1 MVKEF
6 CQRALKAAS
15 AFLNIEK
22 GSILI
27 YTGAFMAVGVGGAA
41 VSIDIGR
48 IVLLR
53 TQMQNRADAGALA
66 GAAQLDSNAGAIE
79 RAEIVVEDSMKAYT
93 TASADSGELIILTV
107 TVYDVADD
115 GEYINIGN
123 VSTDDT
129 TARFVRADLE
139 KRTLSFFYA
148 PAVALLTNGTV
159 SDIAELNAYAIAM
172 SDPYVCKAQPLM
184 ICNPFETAI
193 DTFSDVFTN
202 DAHIGKGITIKK
214 GSTGGGAWT
223 AGNFGL
229 LNLPEDV
236 DYAGGGAKKIMA
248 SLMDPEPQ
256 GCYGLNSLATAPGNM
271 VVSVA
276 AGINVRFGL
285 VPSGGYTDDDVN
297 PAPNTIEYPTD
308 RVLDETDALY
318 DDLLTLGD
326 GDWNFYNINDPN
338 DPDFYWTRAHPG
350 VALPDA
356 LDHNPSRYQ
365 VYLFE
370 NGIGYWEKNKKTN
383 PTSIDEP
390 DQSGGW
396 IYVDPTTGADN
407 PDSIGIP
414 VDAGDPDNNQVDG
427 IPPAAQ
433 TEDDYERRVL
443 KVAVLNC
450 LTEDFKGASGLEGAT
465 GTYIGIFITE
475 EAQDPPGGGI
485 LGELIGA
492 VEPATALEFHGNV
505 RLVE

>member
-1 MVKEF
+1 MFKEF
-6 CQRALKAAS
+6 CQRAWNTAS
-15 AFLNIEK
+15 AFLKIEK
-22 GSILI
+22 GSLLV
-27 YTGAFMAVGVGGAA
+27 YTGAFMAIGVGGGAI
-41 VSIDIGR
+41 SIDIGR

-66 GAAQLDSNAGAIE
+66 GAAQLDALAGAIE
-79 RAEIVVEDSMKAYT
+79 RSKLVVEDSMKAYT
-93 TASADSGELIILTV
+93 TASADSGELIVLVV

-115 GEYINIGN
+115 GEFINIGA

-148 PAVALLTNGTV
+148 PAVALLTNGTASEIV
-159 SDIAELNAYAIAM
+159 ELNAYAIAM

-184 ICNPFETAI
+184 ICNPFETAV

-202 DAHIGKGITIKK
+202 DAHIGKAITIKK
-214 GSTGGGAWT
+214 GNTGGGAWT

-236 DYAGGGAKKIMA
+236 DYAGGGAQRIMQ

-256 GCYGLNSLATAPGNM
+256 GCYGLNSLATAPGSM
-271 VVSVA
+271 TVSVA
-276 AGINVRFGL
+276 DGINVRFGL

-297 PAPNTIEYPTD
+297 PAPNTIEFPTD
-308 RVLDETDALY
+308 RVLDSSDALY
-318 DDLLTLGD
+318 DDTLTLGD
-326 GDWNFYNINDPN
+326 GVWNLND
-338 DPDFYWTRAHPG
+338 DASSYWTRAHPG
-350 VALPDA
+350 VTMPADLVGFT
-356 LDHNPSRYQ
+356 RYQ
-365 VYLFE
+365 IYLFE
-370 NGIGYWEKNKKTN
+370 NGVGFWEKNRKSSFNTLV
-383 PTSIDEP
+383 DVP
-390 DQSGGW
+390 DNTGGW
-396 IYVDPTTGADN
+396 DYIINTDPVLN
-407 PDSIGIP
+407 PDGVGIP

-433 TEDDYERRVL
+433 TPDDYERRVL

-450 LTEDFKGASGLEGAT
+450 LTEDFQGASGLEGAT

>member
-6 CQRALKAAS
+6 CQRAWKTAS

-79 RAEIVVEDSMKAYT
+79 RAEIVVEDSMKAFT
-93 TASADSGELIILTV
+93 TASADSGELIVLTV

-115 GEYINIGN
+115 GEYVNIGA

-148 PAVALLTNGTV
+148 PAVSLLTNKVV

-184 ICNPFETAI
+184 ICNPFETAV
-193 DTFSDVFTN
+193 DTFSDDMSDV
-202 DAHIGKGITIKK
+202 AHIGKSITIKK
-214 GSTGGGAWT
+214 GNTGGGAWT

-256 GCYGLNSLATAPGNM
+256 GCYGLNSLVTAPGSM
-271 VVSVA
+271 TVSVA
-276 AGINVRFGL
+276 DGINVRFGL

-297 PAPNTIEYPTD
+297 PAPNTIEYNIDYVMDSTHASY
-308 RVLDETDALY
+308 DAN
-318 DDLLTLGD
+318 LTLGD
-326 GDWNFYNINDPN
+326 RDWNLD
-338 DPDFYWTRAHPG
+338 DDASSYWTRAHPG
-350 VALPDA
+350 VALPAKLVDA
-356 LDHNPSRYQ
+356 SRYQ

-370 NGIGYWEKNKKTN
+370 NGIGYWEKNKKTD
-383 PTSIDEP
+383 TVSVAEP
-390 DQSGGW
+390 DNTGGW
-396 IYVDPTTGADN
+396 KYVDPLSAADN
-407 PDSIGIP
+407 PDSVGIP

-433 TEDDYERRVL
+433 TPADYERRLL
-443 KVAVLNC
+443 KVAMLNC
-450 LTEDFKGASGLEGAT
+450 ITEDFTGASGLEGAT
-465 GTYIGIFITE
+465 GTYIGIFLTE
-475 EAQDPPGGGI
+475 EAADPPGGGI
-485 LGELIGA
+485 VGELIGV